1 MVDHLDTNGSV
12 FVHSDGE
19 LKHYTEVHIINTL
32 FESSGLHLATLTA
45 NSSFLFNFHIDASV
59 TDCLMFKAQLVLL
72 VAHLLPLLLL
82 LLNGNCDVL
91 PYSVNHFDSLPN
103 FIAGLFFR
111 VPYSKL
117 LSQQFA
123 QGSKPLP
130 VILY

>member
-91 PYSVNHFDSLPN
+91 PYSVNHFDSAQLHCWS
-103 FIAGLFFR
+103 FLQGTLFKASEPAVCSR
-111 VPYSKL
+111 
-117 LSQQFA
+117 
-123 QGSKPLP
+123 
-130 VILY
+130 

>member
-1 MVDHLDTNGSV
+1 
-12 FVHSDGE
+12 
-19 LKHYTEVHIINTL
+19 
-32 FESSGLHLATLTA
+32 
-45 NSSFLFNFHIDASV
+45 
-59 TDCLMFKAQLVLL
+59 MFKAQLVLL
-72 VAHLLPLLLL
+72 VAHLLPLLLLLL

-123 QGSKPLP
+123 
-130 VILY
+130 